1 MTIPHTGIIV
11 PNAIVAEVVAWYLK
25 ALEPLGY
32 KQIVDH
38 YGMAVGIG
46 NKKHDADFWIIGGDI
61 PEAVTPHHT
70 FASSGKSSP
79 TVGSRPSI

>member
-1 MTIPHTGIIV
+1 MTIAHTGIIV
-11 PNAIVAEVVAWYLK
+11 PNAIVAE
-25 ALEPLGY
+25 
-32 KQIVDH
+32 QIVDH

-79 TVGSRPSI
+79 AVGSRPSI